1 MERLFDTHKVR
12 KQICLDGRWD
22 FQTVES
28 DVPPANYS
36 DTMAVPACWEMSIE
50 YCRYTGYAAYRRT
63 ISLDAD
69 GNVRLLF
76 KGVSHSGTVYF
87 DGKKVG
93 FHYNAYTPFSII
105 VPDVKAGQH
114 TVEVVADNHF
124 SEKST
129 LHIPNDYFTYGG
141 ITRPVFYELVP
152 DLYIERSEFEPI
164 FENGNWSANVRI
176 YIRNISNN
184 AQACDLKINCAGTDA
199 TVSGE
204 IKANGE
210 TMLSATMSFD
220 NVKPWTSKEPNLY
233 FINYTLVC
241 DGKEIDDLIDRVGM
255 RVVGIKGHSIT
266 VNGEPIV
273 MIGVN
278 RHEDHGSVGC
288 AIPLQMM
295 YSDISL
301 IRDMGANAVRTCHY
315 PNDERFLDL
324 CDENGLYVWEEHHS
338 RGLDD
343 KDITPPLFM
352 EQSAQVTYEM
362 LHYHYNHPSIVIW
375 GCLNECPSDSE
386 IGRPVY
392 EKHFEML
399 HSDKS
404 RPASFASNRIEKDWC
419 LDLVDVCSFNI
430 YPLWYGNE
438 TPEDRMKHMQEF
450 LTEKGQFHKPVI
462 ISEFGAGGIY
472 NFHDVMNAKWSEEYQ
487 AEVME
492 KSIKAYLEAP
502 FVTGMFIWQFCDTRV
517 TQEKWALQRPNSRN
531 NKGLVD
537 EYRRP
542 KMAYYTTKKLFNEYN
557 NR

>member
-1 MERLFDTHKVR
+1 
-12 KQICLDGRWD
+12 
-22 FQTVES
+22 
-28 DVPPANYS
+28 
-36 DTMAVPACWEMSIE
+36 MAVPSCWEMSIE
-50 YCRYTGYAAYRRT
+50 YCRYSGYGAYRKT
-63 ISLDAD
+63 IDLESD
-69 GNVRLLF
+69 GNLRLLF

-87 DGKKVG
+87 DGKKIG

-105 VPDVKAGQH
+105 VPEVKAGKH
-114 TVEVVADNHF
+114 IVEVVADNHF

-141 ITRPVFYELVP
+141 ITRPVFYEIVP
-152 DLYIERSEFEPI
+152 DLYIERSEFEPAYKD
-164 FENGNWSANVRI
+164 GKWSADVRVFV
-176 YIRNISNN
+176 RNISDK
-184 AQACDLKINCAGTDA
+184 AQSCELKITCADA
-199 TVSGE
+199 SAIVNGDIEAGE
-204 IKANGE
+204 A
-210 TMLSATMSFD
+210 MLSAKLSFSD
-220 NVKPWTSKEPNLY
+220 AKPWSNKDPNLY
-233 FINYTLVC
+233 LINYTLSC
-241 DGKEIDDLIDRVGM
+241 NGKEIDDLIDRVGL
-255 RVVGIKGHSIT
+255 RVVDIDGHRIT
-266 VNGEPIV
+266 VNGDPIV

-338 RGLDD
+338 RGLDEPQ
-343 KDITPPLFM
+343 ITDPLFI
-352 EQSAQVTYEM
+352 EQSMQVTKEM
-362 LHYHYNHPSIVIW
+362 LDYHYNHPSIVIW
-375 GCLNECPSDSE
+375 GCLNECASDTEKGRE
-386 IGRPVY
+386 IY
-392 EKHFEML
+392 KMHFDLL
-399 HSDKS
+399 HTDKS
-404 RPASFASNRIEKDWC
+404 RPASFASNKIEKDLC
-419 LDLVDVCSFNI
+419 LDMVDATSFNL

-438 TPEDRMKHMQEF
+438 TPQDRMKHTREF
-450 LTEKGQFHKPVI
+450 LTEMGEFNKPVI

-472 NFHDVMNAKWSEEYQ
+472 NFHDVMNVKWSEEFQ

-492 KSIKAYLEAP
+492 KSIKTYLETP

-517 TQEKWALQRPNSRN
+517 TQDVWPMKRPNSRN

-542 KMAYYTTKKLFNEYN
+542 KMAYYTTKKLFNEYG